1 MIKTTVLGS
10 LLLCLMLLCVT
21 WLQLSAQQRAQ
32 WREDLLLAIDE
43 GNTEPLRCTI
53 RQDTTRC
60 AKRLLRQFVL
70 WALSDTSEEKQAPP
84 SEKQTESGG
93 LFPLLPKKFADNFA
107 VADDS
112 PVAAAAAVTA
122 TVWQTPTAITS
133 VHTLAVR
140 GVS

>member
-1 MIKTTVLGS
+1 MWSFIKTTVLGA
-10 LLLCLMLLCVT
+10 LLLCFMLLCVT

-43 GNTEPLRCTI
+43 GNTQPLRCTI

-60 AKRLLRQFVL
+60 AKRMLRQFVL
-70 WALSDTSEEKQAPP
+70 WVLSDTTEQQQAPP
-84 SEKQTESGG
+84 SEKQTESSG
-93 LFPLLPKKFADNFA
+93 LFPLLQKKFV

-112 PVAAAAAVTA
+112 WVAPEGFVTA
-122 TVWQTPTAITS
+122 TAQQNLAAITS
-133 VHTLAVR
+133 PHTLAVR